1 MRHSGRLV
9 GTEGPRARHPMSESL
24 PRITIE
30 AEDERLEVTGRAAL
44 VIYLVAVNA
53 EEINSEDVGKLV
65 ASFAANQT
73 KVKLRKSLPS
83 IRLDR
88 PPR

>member
-1 MRHSGRLV
+1 MPKPV
-9 GTEGPRARHPMSESL
+9 
-24 PRITIE
+24 IE
-30 AEDERLEVTGRAAL
+30 AGAEHLDVTGRITL
-44 VIYLVAVNA
+44 VICLLAVNA
-53 EEINSEDVGKLV
+53 EEINGDDVGKLV

-73 KVKLRKSLPS
+73 KAELRKSLPN